1 MVETEGGY
9 DYGFTREIP
18 EDLICSVYHFVVRE
32 PVQLDS
38 CGHRIC
44 KTCFQQSKDHAKGKY
59 VIFYHMQ
66 YFTKRITN
74 FPSSL
79 AISNFNVF

>member
-9 DYGFTREIP
+9 DYDFTSEIP
-18 EDLICSVYHFVVRE
+18 EDLICSVCHFVVRE
-32 PVQLDS
+32 PVQLES
-38 CGHRIC
+38 CGHRTC
-44 KTCFQQSKDHAKGKY
+44 KTCFQQLKDHAKGRY
-59 VIFYHMQ
+59 VIFYHVQ